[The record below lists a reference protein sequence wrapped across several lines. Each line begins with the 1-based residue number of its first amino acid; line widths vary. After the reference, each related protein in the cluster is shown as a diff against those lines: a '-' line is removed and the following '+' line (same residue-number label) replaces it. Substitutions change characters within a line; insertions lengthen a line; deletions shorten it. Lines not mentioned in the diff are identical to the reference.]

1 MQGKHSGFPWQCA
14 VPPGEGATD
23 SHPGF
28 VEHTHPLSH
37 LAVDGDG
44 AAAVLSV
51 VSLFGSELR
60 GGGIER
66 LLCYLS
72 LCCRSLRRSAGI
84 LCHHDFAASVVVS
97 SCAPSVVAAVL
108 C

>member
-1 MQGKHSGFPWQCA
+1 MQNRGMQGKHSGFPWQCA

-60 GGGIER
+60 GGAA
-66 LLCYLS
+66 LKDFFATCLS
-72 LCCRSLRRSAGI
+72 AAGASAGPPVSSCVIMI
-84 LCHHDFAASVVVS
+84 LLRASSCAVVVS
-97 SCAPSVVAAVL
+97 
-108 C
+108 